1 MRRLAVLSL
10 HTSPLA
16 QPGTGDGGGMNVYV
30 RELTAA
36 LARTG
41 VACDVF
47 TRAWSPDLPSVVEVE
62 PGLRVHHVPAGP
74 PECVAKEALPAVVEE
89 FTANVLG
96 RMAAATGS
104 GGDLGGGLPYTSVHA
119 NYWLS
124 GLSGH
129 VIKHE
134 LNLPLVCTFH
144 TLDRVKA
151 EAMPEEV
158 EADMPLRRAE
168 AEASIIECSDA
179 VLASCSVEAD
189 QIASLYGGEPGR
201 IRIVPPGVD
210 HAFFGPGHRP
220 QARRALG
227 LPLDGRLLLFV
238 GRIQPLKRADV
249 AIEAL
254 AELRA
259 GTDANG
265 GGSYRLVVVGGPSG
279 PHGEK
284 SLQGLLDVADAR
296 GVREF
301 VHFIEPQPHE
311 LLSSYYR
318 AADVCLVPSRSES
331 FGLVAL
337 ESAACGT
344 PVVASAVGGLTTL
357 VDDGHTGFLV
367 DEPDPRAYA
376 AAVRRVFEQPLGP
389 ERLSTASVLRA
400 RLYTWR
406 AAAATLVELHD
417 ELAAGC
423 LVECG

>member
-47 TRAWSPDLPSVVEVE
+47 TRAWSADLPSVVEVE

-74 PECVAKEALPAVVEE
+74 LDFVPKESLPAVVDE

-96 RMAAATGS
+96 RMAATTGS
-104 GGDLGGGLPYTSVHA
+104 GGADGGGLPYTSVHA

-151 EAMPEEV
+151 ESMPEEV
-158 EADMPLRRAE
+158 EADMPHRRAE
-168 AEASIIECSDA
+168 AEASIIDCSDA
-179 VLASCSVEAD
+179 VLASCSVEAE

-238 GRIQPLKRADV
+238 GRIQPLKCADV
-249 AIEAL
+249 AIETL

-259 GTDANG
+259 G
-265 GGSYRLVVVGGPSG
+265 GSEPYRLVVVGGPSG

-284 SLQGLLDVADAR
+284 SLQGLHDAADAR

-337 ESAACGT
+337 EAAACGT

-357 VDDGHTGFLV
+357 VDHGHTGFLV
-367 DEPDPRAYA
+367 EEHDAEAYA
-376 AAVRRVFEQPLGP
+376 AAVRRVFIEPLGP

-406 AAAATLVELHD
+406 VAAHSLVELHD
-417 ELAAGC
+417 ELAAGR

>member
-1 MRRLAVLSL
+1 
-10 HTSPLA
+10 
-16 QPGTGDGGGMNVYV
+16 MNVYV

-36 LARTG
+36 LARSG

-47 TRAWSPDLPSVVEVE
+47 TRAWSPDLPEVVQVE
-62 PGLRVHHVPAGP
+62 PGLRVHHVAAGP
-74 PECVAKEALPAVVEE
+74 LTPVPKEALPGVVDA
-89 FTANVLG
+89 FTHGVLR
-96 RMAAATGS
+96 RMTSPFPDDRDG
-104 GGDLGGGLPYTSVHA
+104 PFTSVHA

-124 GLSGH
+124 GISGH

-158 EADMPLRRAE
+158 EADMPHRRAE
-168 AEASIIECSDA
+168 AEASIIECADA
-179 VLASCSVEAD
+179 VLASCAVEAE
-189 QIASLYGGEPGR
+189 QIASLYGADPGR
-201 IRIVPPGVD
+201 IQIVPLGVD

-238 GRIQPLKRADV
+238 GRIQPLKCADAAV
-249 AIEAL
+249 ETL
-254 AELRA
+254 AELSR
-259 GTDANG
+259 GDAEP
-265 GGSYRLVVVGGPSG
+265 YRLVVVGGPSG

-284 SLQGLLDVADAR
+284 SFQGLIDLADAYGVADR
-296 GVREF
+296 
-301 VHFIEPQPHE
+301 VHFVPPQPHE

-318 AADVCLVPSRSES
+318 AADVCIVPSRSES

-357 VDDGHTGFLV
+357 VDHGRTGFLV
-367 DEPDPRAYA
+367 EDPSPPRYA
-376 AAVRRVFEQPLGP
+376 AAVRRVFTEPLAA

-400 RLYTWR
+400 RRYTWR
-406 AAAATLVELHD
+406 AAAGALLDIHD
-417 ELAAGC
+417 ELASGR
-423 LVECG
+423 LVECH

>member
-1 MRRLAVLSL
+1 MPRLAVLSL

-30 RELTAA
+30 RELTTA
-36 LARTG
+36 LARSG
-41 VACDVF
+41 AACDVF
-47 TRAWSPDLPSVVEVE
+47 TRAWSPDLPAVVQLE

-74 PECVAKEALPAVVEE
+74 LAPLPKEALPAVVDE
-89 FTANVLG
+89 FTRGVLD
-96 RMAAATGS
+96 RMS
-104 GGDLGGGLPYTSVHA
+104 QPDGDPFTSVHA

-151 EAMPEEV
+151 ESMPEEV
-158 EADMPLRRAE
+158 EADMPHRRAE
-168 AEASIIECSDA
+168 AEASIIDCSDA
-179 VLASCSVEAD
+179 VLASCTVEAE
-189 QIASLYGGEPGR
+189 QIASLYGADPGR
-201 IRIVPPGVD
+201 IRIVPLGVD

-227 LPLDGRLLLFV
+227 LPMEGRLLLFV
-238 GRIQPLKRADV
+238 GRIQPLKCADAAV
-249 AIEAL
+249 ETL
-254 AELRA
+254 AELSRP
-259 GTDANG
+259 G
-265 GGSYRLVVVGGPSG
+265 GEPYHLVIVGGPSG

-284 SLQGLLDVADAR
+284 SFQSLVDLADAHGVADR
-296 GVREF
+296 
-301 VHFIEPQPHE
+301 VHYIDPQPHE

-337 ESAACGT
+337 EAAACGT

-357 VDDGHTGFLV
+357 VDHGRTGFLV
-367 DEPDPRAYA
+367 EDPTPARYA
-376 AAVRRVFEQPLGP
+376 AAVRRVFDQPLVA

-400 RLYTWR
+400 RRYTWR
-406 AAAATLVELHD
+406 AAAGALLDLHD
-417 ELAAGC
+417 ELLAGR
-423 LVECG
+423 LVECR